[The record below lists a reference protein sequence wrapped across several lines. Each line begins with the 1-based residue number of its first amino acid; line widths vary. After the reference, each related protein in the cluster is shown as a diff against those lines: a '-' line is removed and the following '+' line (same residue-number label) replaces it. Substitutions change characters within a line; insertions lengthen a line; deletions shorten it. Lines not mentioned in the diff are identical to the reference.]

1 METIK
6 KQKLLKEGLNIID
19 SWEKY
24 TSKNRPET
32 YKKYLALKEKR
43 IINFSSKWG
52 NYMLFI
58 KYHINR
64 KINERKFVY
73 NNDDD
78 DDIFTENKTFKKTF
92 ERKVFLQR
100 ENIIKVNDIVVII
113 DNISKLPNQSKRNYI
128 FKCIDFLVFKE

>member
-43 IINFSSKWG
+43 IINF
-52 NYMLFI
+52 
-58 KYHINR
+58 
-64 KINERKFVY
+64 
-73 NNDDD
+73 
-78 DDIFTENKTFKKTF
+78 
-92 ERKVFLQR
+92 
-100 ENIIKVNDIVVII
+100 
-113 DNISKLPNQSKRNYI
+113 
-128 FKCIDFLVFKE
+128 

>member
-52 NYMLFI
+52 NYMPFI

-92 ERKVFLQR
+92 EPKVF
-100 ENIIKVNDIVVII
+100 
-113 DNISKLPNQSKRNYI
+113 
-128 FKCIDFLVFKE
+128 CKEKILLK

>member
-6 KQKLLKEGLNIID
+6 KQKLLKKGLNIID

-43 IINFSSKWG
+43 LINFSSKWG

-58 KYHINR
+58 KYYIKR
-64 KINERKFVY
+64 EINERKFV
-73 NNDDD
+73 D
-78 DDIFTENKTFKKTF
+78 DDIFTENKTYKDTF
-92 ERKVFLQR
+92 EPKVFLQR
-100 ENIIKVNDIVVII
+100 EDLIKINDIVVII
-113 DNISKLPNQSKRNYI
+113 DNISKLPNQTRRNYI
-128 FKCIDFLVFKE
+128 FKCLNFLLFKD